1 MCWGNWSRRIQET
14 GIRGE
19 GLVMFRLRAASIV
32 LMVMAGCSKGA
43 ATPRDLASTSSIP
56 PAHAQPAA
64 STPTTLVGDPAPL
77 PVISLGGTT
86 PSATPPESA
95 TGSSDQVSE
104 ARQAAIAVLQPFQP
118 LLGKWR
124 GITRKEVSGDMQ
136 AIDEPEWVWDL
147 RTDKA
152 RPALVMTTPKG
163 AYYRQFRLTGAGPD
177 RFSLVATDTE
187 GRERRLEGTLAEPVE
202 QFQEGGT
209 TVQSRFKLLFEEEG
223 DQKDRWQ
230 LAIAQQNN
238 DRYLVEL
245 SRIRA
250 TGVQRL
256 DTIGHQREGT
266 SVAKSDTDYGER
278 KCIISGGLGTTS
290 VTYKGKT
297 YWVCCSGCLAAF
309 NDDPESWIR
318 DAAKKGA
325 P

>member
-1 MCWGNWSRRIQET
+1 MSRFTFSSLALCALAMASCSKPPAPQPSQT
-14 GIRGE
+14 
-19 GLVMFRLRAASIV
+19 AASP
-32 LMVMAGCSKGA
+32 AN
-43 ATPRDLASTSSIP
+43 TPAVPQP
-56 PAHAQPAA
+56 PVPKPAV
-64 STPTTLVGDPAPL
+64 SEPAPL
-77 PVISLGGTT
+77 PVISLGGAK
-86 PSATPPESA
+86 SSAATPASA
-95 TGSSDQVSE
+95 PGSVDISE
-104 ARQAAIAVLQPFQP
+104 ARQAAIAALQPLQS

-124 GITRKEVSGDMQ
+124 GITRKEVSGDMK

-152 RPALVMTTPKG
+152 RPALVMSTPKG
-163 AYYRQFRLTGAGPD
+163 TYYRQFRLSGAGETD
-177 RFSLVATDTE
+177 RFRLVATDVD
-187 GRERRLEGTLAEPVE
+187 GHERTLEGTLAEPVE

-209 TVQSRFKLLFEEEG
+209 TVQHKFKLLFEEPGEG
-223 DQKDRWQ
+223 KDRWQ
-230 LAIAQQNN
+230 VAIAQQNN

-245 SRIRA
+245 SRVRP
-250 TGVQRL
+250 TGVQRI

-309 NDDPESWIR
+309 NEDPESWLR
-318 DAAKKGA
+318 DAAKKAA